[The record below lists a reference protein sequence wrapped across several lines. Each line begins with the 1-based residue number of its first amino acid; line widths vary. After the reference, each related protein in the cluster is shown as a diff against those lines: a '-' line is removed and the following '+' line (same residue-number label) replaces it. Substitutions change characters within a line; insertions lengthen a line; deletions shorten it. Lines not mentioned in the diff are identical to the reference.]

1 MEDTIIK
8 ALLLGYAHIECNGT
22 PIRICLKK
30 AQGLLFYLLVHKK
43 ATRDE
48 LTGLLWGGEDNELA
62 RRHLRDNLYHL
73 KKVVPIELV
82 VPAGRS
88 AIQLNPELGF
98 YIDVDEFLKAVDV
111 EGYQGEFLKGFSVPN
126 CYEYEEW
133 LERTRTSL
141 REAYLQQLDK
151 RAEFCLSE
159 GKDGEAEALWRKY
172 LQEEPLCETVSISLM
187 RFYRAQKD
195 YNRAALIYR
204 GLHKAMADTLGIAP
218 LKDTSELYYSIM
230 KEWNEQSEN
239 GEINDDFLVGRQNQL
254 QYLLHLFSRMHT
266 SKHARSFVILGEAG
280 VGKTH
285 LLSYFLSHGDVSSYE
300 IITTS
305 CFKSKQDE
313 YLYPWQTIM
322 LSLSNFIEKES
333 IPIPNA
339 YMQAVSALFPML
351 GEFGSADV
359 RKKAHLLVDSVMG
372 FDSVLTVLTLASK
385 KKPLLLVVEDIQWID
400 SMILALLDQALHK
413 IGPEKFV
420 FAATC
425 RQPCGK
431 EVERFLRNVEE
442 DELCSLLSL
451 AAFTYEETMQFIELC
466 GARGI
471 VLQDKDRI
479 YHDTQGN
486 AFLLTQLIGSIME
499 NGQPKVLPHSMDEI
513 LSYRLSGL
521 SFEGRQVLNLVAM
534 FPDYAPYRVLEVV
547 SSKPTLDLLYVC
559 QELCR
564 RAILNEVYDG
574 GSLSLVF
581 TQAEFRDLTYS
592 HIPALS
598 RRILHLNIAQALSA
612 LDSAAMPNLDTLTAY
627 HYEQGGDAF
636 HAFQY
641 KVRRF
646 RTYVFFNYALLNG
659 MPSSSESLLDSTPEA
674 LESFQK
680 MKKELCHLQR
690 LHPEDSALKAAET
703 DLYYSIG
710 CFCIYRG
717 LYEQGV
723 SAIRKLLQNPALSE
737 EARDLAHEQMIFY
750 GIQTYQTNVM
760 RENIDAALSL
770 TKGKNAARYAINR
783 RYNGYLLV
791 MEGRY
796 EDAREELL
804 RTLVLLHDSAEDEVE
819 RRLQSAYAHDYIGEA
834 YRKQGMYARA
844 IEEYQIAIDMIGEYP
859 TSTSTPIFYVDWAMA
874 SLAIGDYAAAHNA
887 LSNSN
892 RAADNV
898 KEPTG
903 YFRTLYC
910 ACNALMCFADG
921 DYRHCASEILQ
932 CEQLTKALIVPYD
945 TGILYLT
952 KALLCCYSA
961 QLDIAETP
969 LADVLTEDIAYYCAH
984 CRKCMA
990 GGKAGAFEQELLK
1003 RLECG
1008 CSDPLPG
1015 FLQVTKN

>member
-111 EGYQGEFLKGFSVPN
+111 EAYQGEFLKGFSVPN

-305 CFKSKQDE
+305 CFKSKQEE
-313 YLYPWQTIM
+313 YLYPWQTLM
-322 LSLSNFIEKES
+322 LSVAGYIEREG
-333 IPIPNA
+333 IRVPDA
-339 YMQAVSALFPML
+339 YTQAVSALFPVFDRTGQIGVDKRSHIL
-351 GEFGSADV
+351 I
-359 RKKAHLLVDSVMG
+359 DSVMS
-372 FDSVLTVLTLASK
+372 FDSILTVLSFAAS
-385 KKPLLLVVEDIQWID
+385 KKPLLLVLEDLQWID
-400 SMILALLDQALHK
+400 KVSLTLLDQLLHK
-413 IGPEKFV
+413 ISSERIV

-425 RQPCGK
+425 RQP
-431 EVERFLRNVEE
+431 EAEPVAAFLRGAEE
-442 DELCSLLSL
+442 DGLCRCYSLPP
-451 AAFTYEETMQFIELC
+451 FTREETMQYIELC
-466 GARGI
+466 GARGMAES
-471 VLQDKDRI
+471 DKERI
-479 YHDTQGN
+479 FCDTQGN

-499 NGQPKVLPHSMDEI
+499 NGQPKVLPSSMEEI

-521 SFEGRQVLNLVAM
+521 SAEGLQVLNLVAM
-534 FPDYAPYRVLEVV
+534 FPDYAPYRVLERV
-547 SSKPTLDLLYVC
+547 SSRPTLDLLYVC

-564 RAILNEVYDG
+564 RSILAEVYDG
-574 GSLSLVF
+574 GNLSLVF
-581 TQAEFRDLTYS
+581 TQAEFRDMTYER
-592 HIPALS
+592 IAPLS
-598 RRILHLNIAQALSA
+598 RRILHLNIAQVLSTMQ
-612 LDSAAMPNLDTLTAY
+612 DSGLPNLDTLTAY
-627 HYEQGGDAF
+627 HYEQGGDDF
-636 HAFQY
+636 HAFQF

-646 RTYVFFNYALLNG
+646 KTYVFFNYAMLSGAPRGMETLL
-659 MPSSSESLLDSTPEA
+659 SATPEA
-674 LESFQK
+674 
-680 MKKELCHLQR
+680 MKIFLRMEQEFKQIKQR
-690 LHPEDSALKAAET
+690 HPEEKSLEEIEI
-703 DLYYSIG
+703 DLYYSMG

-717 LYEQGV
+717 LYREGV
-723 SAIRKLLQNPALSE
+723 DAISHLLENPRIPVATRE
-737 EARDLAHEQMIFY
+737 LAHEQMIFY
-750 GIQTYQTNVM
+750 GIQTYRTDVM
-760 RENIDAALSL
+760 REHIETALDL
-770 TKGKNAARYAINR
+770 TKNRDGARYAINR
-783 RYNGYLLV
+783 RYNGYRLV
-791 MEGRY
+791 LEGRY
-796 EDAREELL
+796 AEGREELL
-804 RTLVLLHDSAEDEVE
+804 RALMLLRDAVDDEVE
-819 RRLQSAYAHDYIGEA
+819 LRLQSSYAHDYIGEA
-834 YRKQGMYARA
+834 YRKQGLYNEA
-844 IEEYQIAIDMIGEYP
+844 IEEYRAATDTIGEYIS
-859 TSTSTPIFYVDWAMA
+859 STSRPMFYVNWCMA
-874 SLAIGDYAAAHNA
+874 ALMLGDYGAARDA
-887 LSNSN
+887 LTRSKH
-892 RAADNV
+892 ATETV
-898 KEPTG
+898 KEPSG

-910 ACNALMCFADG
+910 ACNAIFAFADG
-921 DYRHCASEILQ
+921 QYGTCVDYLKECAELAQ
-932 CEQLTKALIVPYD
+932 MLIVPYD
-945 TGILYLT
+945 TGVLRLIEGILRRRCDAEELHIPEIDAYL
-952 KALLCCYSA
+952 S
-961 QLDIAETP
+961 EP
-969 LADVLTEDIAYYCAH
+969 CAH
-984 CRKCMA
+984 YCVQSRHELEGRM
-990 GGKAGAFEQELLK
+990 GVPERELLEK
-1003 RLECG
+1003 LERG
-1008 CSDPLPG
+1008 DTDIFSGL
-1015 FLQVTKN
+1015 FQVTQN

>member
-111 EGYQGEFLKGFSVPN
+111 EAYQGEFLKGFSVPN

-239 GEINDDFLVGRQNQL
+239 GEISDDFLVGRQNQL

-285 LLSYFLSHGDVSSYE
+285 LLSYFLSHGEVSS
-300 IITTS
+300 
-305 CFKSKQDE
+305 
-313 YLYPWQTIM
+313 
-322 LSLSNFIEKES
+322 
-333 IPIPNA
+333 
-339 YMQAVSALFPML
+339 
-351 GEFGSADV
+351 
-359 RKKAHLLVDSVMG
+359 
-372 FDSVLTVLTLASK
+372 
-385 KKPLLLVVEDIQWID
+385 
-400 SMILALLDQALHK
+400 
-413 IGPEKFV
+413 
-420 FAATC
+420 
-425 RQPCGK
+425 
-431 EVERFLRNVEE
+431 
-442 DELCSLLSL
+442 
-451 AAFTYEETMQFIELC
+451 
-466 GARGI
+466 
-471 VLQDKDRI
+471 
-479 YHDTQGN
+479 
-486 AFLLTQLIGSIME
+486 
-499 NGQPKVLPHSMDEI
+499 
-513 LSYRLSGL
+513 
-521 SFEGRQVLNLVAM
+521 
-534 FPDYAPYRVLEVV
+534 
-547 SSKPTLDLLYVC
+547 
-559 QELCR
+559 
-564 RAILNEVYDG
+564 
-574 GSLSLVF
+574 
-581 TQAEFRDLTYS
+581 
-592 HIPALS
+592 
-598 RRILHLNIAQALSA
+598 
-612 LDSAAMPNLDTLTAY
+612 
-627 HYEQGGDAF
+627 
-636 HAFQY
+636 
-641 KVRRF
+641 
-646 RTYVFFNYALLNG
+646 
-659 MPSSSESLLDSTPEA
+659 
-674 LESFQK
+674 
-680 MKKELCHLQR
+680 
-690 LHPEDSALKAAET
+690 
-703 DLYYSIG
+703 
-710 CFCIYRG
+710 
-717 LYEQGV
+717 
-723 SAIRKLLQNPALSE
+723 
-737 EARDLAHEQMIFY
+737 
-750 GIQTYQTNVM
+750 
-760 RENIDAALSL
+760 
-770 TKGKNAARYAINR
+770 YAINR